1 MKTEPEQT
9 GGSSAS
15 DAASGGS
22 DEDKHEQLTRN
33 LNELLQELRVM
44 QTGVQILTGFLL
56 TVPFT
61 SQFGDLT
68 TLQKWIYLGVL
79 SGSVIATGLIVAPV
93 AFHRTL
99 FRQGEREWI
108 VEAANR
114 AAQAGLAAL
123 AITMA
128 GVVWLVFD
136 VVIGSPASHIAGGL
150 SIALFTTLWAILP
163 ITSRRRFELTR
174 RPAASRRSCRGQAQK
189 LGENDSSGS
198 CRDVVLAHSRQ
209 TRSVSPGRT

>member
-1 MKTEPEQT
+1 MKSEPDQGN
-9 GGSSAS
+9 GGTASSGQYG
-15 DAASGGS
+15 AASGGS

-61 SQFGDLT
+61 SRFPDLDA
-68 TLQKWIYLGVL
+68 LQKWVYLGVL

-123 AITMA
+123 AVTMA

-150 SIALFTTLWAILP
+150 SVALFATLWAILP
-163 ITSRRRFELTR
+163 ITSRRRFR
-174 RPAASRRSCRGQAQK
+174 
-189 LGENDSSGS
+189 
-198 CRDVVLAHSRQ
+198 
-209 TRSVSPGRT
+209 

>member
-1 MKTEPEQT
+1 MTSSTMPEGSPGNTET
-9 GGSSAS
+9 GYEN
-15 DAASGGS
+15 
-22 DEDKHEQLTRN
+22 EDKHVMLTRN

-61 SQFGDLT
+61 NRFSEIDNAEKGV
-68 TLQKWIYLGVL
+68 YLAVL
-79 SGSVIATGLIVAPV
+79 MGSVVATALIVAPV

-114 AAQAGLAAL
+114 SAQLGLAAL
-123 AITMA
+123 ALTMT

-136 VVIGSPASHIAGGL
+136 VVIGAPASHVVAAVAL
-150 SIALFTTLWAILP
+150 ALFIVLWAVLP
-163 ITSRRRFELTR
+163 TVQRHRMS
-174 RPAASRRSCRGQAQK
+174 
-189 LGENDSSGS
+189 
-198 CRDVVLAHSRQ
+198 
-209 TRSVSPGRT
+209 

>member
-1 MKTEPEQT
+1 MNGET
-9 GGSSAS
+9 GRAAGPSDGANGSGSNLS
-15 DAASGGS
+15 SPYGNASGGS
-22 DEDKHEQLTRN
+22 DEDKHAQLTRN

-61 SQFGDLT
+61 GRFADLDT
-68 TLQKWIYLGVL
+68 HQKWVYLAVL

-114 AAQAGLAAL
+114 AAQSGLAAL
-123 AITMA
+123 ALTMA

-136 VVIGSPASHIAGGL
+136 VVVGPPVSHIAGGV
-150 SIALFTTLWAILP
+150 SIALFAILWAVLP
-163 ITSRRRFELTR
+163 IASRRRFT
-174 RPAASRRSCRGQAQK
+174 
-189 LGENDSSGS
+189 
-198 CRDVVLAHSRQ
+198 
-209 TRSVSPGRT
+209 